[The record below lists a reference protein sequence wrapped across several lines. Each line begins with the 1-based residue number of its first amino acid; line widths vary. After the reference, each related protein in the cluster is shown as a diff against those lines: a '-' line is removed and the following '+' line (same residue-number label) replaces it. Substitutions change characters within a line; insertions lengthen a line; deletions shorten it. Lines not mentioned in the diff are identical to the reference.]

1 MNSPLLDDDDITKTA
16 YALSSETR
24 LKIIRLLKKQKMTIT
39 EIATK
44 LDQTEANA
52 SAQVKILEQAGII
65 TAEYASGIHGLRKV
79 CSIAVE
85 RLEIIL

>member
-1 MNSPLLDDDDITKTA
+1 MTTPLHDEEDIIKTA
-16 YALSSETR
+16 YALSSPTR
-24 LKIIRLLKKQKMTIT
+24 LKIIRLLKKQAITIS

-65 TAEYASGIHGLRKV
+65 TAEYAPGRHGLKKV
-79 CSIAVE
+79 CSLAVE
-85 RLEIIL
+85 RLEINL